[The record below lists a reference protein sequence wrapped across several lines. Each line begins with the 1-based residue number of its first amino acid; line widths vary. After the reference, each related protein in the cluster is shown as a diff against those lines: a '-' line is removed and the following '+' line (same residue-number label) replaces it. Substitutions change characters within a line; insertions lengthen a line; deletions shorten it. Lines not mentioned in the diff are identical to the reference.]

1 MYTDIVLTLILLVL
15 LWIAVGLQLIAS
27 SIVALGK
34 LVRLPS
40 ARKIRQLE
48 RNNVPFIAKMVVV
61 KAVTQLAIRYFWRRL

>member
-15 LWIAVGLQLIAS
+15 LWIAVGLQVIAS
-27 SIVALGK
+27 SIVSLGR

-40 ARKIRQLE
+40 ARKVRQLE

-61 KAVTQLAIRYFWRRL
+61 KAVTQLVIRYFWKRF